1 MTRNCDRGSVL
12 FIPGPSPARPR
23 SVAVVRIGRDP
34 RDLEQLDGVGAGE
47 GAAIEEGLEVGALDA
62 VADARAELTGLELAG
77 LDPVPNRLLVRADDA
92 GPQ

>member
-1 MTRNCDRGSVL
+1 
-12 FIPGPSPARPR
+12 
-23 SVAVVRIGRDP
+23 
-34 RDLEQLDGVGAGE
+34 LDGDGACE

-77 LDPVPNRLLVRADDA
+77 LDLVPNRLLVRADDA